1 MSTYLGAEIDAL
13 QGADGLW
20 HAYVGHVEVVSKKPL
35 ATIDD
40 ALTAA
45 MAYVDEALDEQLMRR
60 LRTEHLFAGIADG
73 APKRGP
79 VLRVINC
86 ERDRLGVVAMA
97 AGE

>member
-1 MSTYLGAEIDAL
+1 ML
-13 QGADGLW
+13 QGADGRW
-20 HAYVGHVEVVSKKPL
+20 HAYVCRVDITDSTL
-35 ATIDD
+35 ATIGD
-40 ALTAA
+40 ALAVA

-60 LRTEHLFAGIADG
+60 LRTEHLLAGIADA

-79 VLRVINC
+79 VLRMINC